1 MRTLLFLLEELSAK
15 DLLQVLVPRLL
26 GPASERVCCTYL
38 TFEGKQDLERNIGRK
53 IRGWRAPDTK
63 FVILRD
69 QDSGDCRTV
78 KNRLVELIPEERRS
92 LCVVRVACRELE
104 SWFLG
109 DWHAVAQAFEKPTL
123 ASLSK
128 KSKFRS
134 PDNLGNPHQEL
145 RTHVPDY
152 QKRDGARRIGP
163 VLELQ
168 EGRNSSRSFQMF
180 CTAIRRLAD

>member
-26 GPASERVCCTYL
+26 GPASERVCCRYL
-38 TFEGKQDLERNIGRK
+38 TFEGKQDLERNIGPK
-53 IRGWRAPDTK
+53 IRGWRTPDTK

-78 KNRLVELIPEERRS
+78 KERLVALIPEARRS
-92 LCVVRVACRELE
+92 HCVVRVACRELE

-109 DWHAVAQAFEKPTL
+109 DWHAVAQAFERPTL
-123 ASLSK
+123 ANLSK
-128 KSKFRS
+128 KRKYLS
-134 PDNLGNPHQEL
+134 PDTLGNPHQEL
-145 RTHVPDY
+145 QRHVPAF

-168 EGRNSSRSFQMF
+168 EGRNSSRSFQTF
-180 CTAIRRLAD
+180 CAAIRRLAE